1 MFFSEPGLALLR
13 TRLPPDALPT
23 CDKVTLCSLPSTT
36 SPFLRFS
43 EWQEENE
50 PCFDQ
55 QNQTLKLENDRTY
68 DRDKALPHT

>member
-1 MFFSEPGLALLR
+1 MSSSEPGLPLLQ
-13 TRLPPDALPT
+13 TMLPVDVLPT

-36 SPFLRFS
+36 SACLRCS

-55 QNQTLKLENDRTY
+55 QNQTLKLENDRMY
-68 DRDKALPHT
+68 ERDKALPHT